1 MGLVFE
7 GPTTLL
13 KRQEK
18 YPKGNVTMWVTPK
31 LHSQEQVFLGEGSGC
46 GSCLKEEVRLEVVSL
61 ICFTCYGRN
70 RFMRSLLMPRGSGL
84 PGKSQKKSPG
94 MCQVEFWQTADEQA
108 QKVMPRDFP
117 GHPVIRNLPSN
128 AGDLGS
134 IPGQGTKIPHV
145 SRLGPHSTTKS
156 QSSQI
161 SNFFFLM

>member
-13 KRQEK
+13 KRQGK
-18 YPKGNVTMWVTPK
+18 YLKGNITMWVTPK
-31 LHSQEQVFLGEGSGC
+31 LHSQEQVSLGEGSGW

-61 ICFTCYGRN
+61 ICFTCYDRN

-84 PGKSQKKSPG
+84 PEESQKESPG
-94 MCQVEFWQTADEQA
+94 VCQVEFWQTADEQA
-108 QKVMPRDFP
+108 QKVVPRDFP
-117 GHPVIRNLPSN
+117 GRPVIRNLPSN

-134 IPGQGTKIPHV
+134 IPGQGTKIPHA
-145 SRLGPHSTTKS
+145 SRPGPHSTTKS

-161 SNFFFLM
+161 SK

>member
-13 KRQEK
+13 KRQGK
-18 YPKGNVTMWVTPK
+18 YLKGNVMMWVTPK
-31 LHSQEQVFLGEGSGC
+31 LHSQEQVSLGEGSGW

-61 ICFTCYGRN
+61 ICFTCYDRN

-84 PGKSQKKSPG
+84 PEESQKESPG
-94 MCQVEFWQTADEQA
+94 VCQVEFWQTADEQA
-108 QKVMPRDFP
+108 QKVVPRDFP
-117 GHPVIRNLPSN
+117 GRPVIRNLPSN

-134 IPGQGTKIPHV
+134 IPGQGTKIPHA
-145 SRLGPHSTTKS
+145 SRPGPHSTTKS

-161 SNFFFLM
+161 SK